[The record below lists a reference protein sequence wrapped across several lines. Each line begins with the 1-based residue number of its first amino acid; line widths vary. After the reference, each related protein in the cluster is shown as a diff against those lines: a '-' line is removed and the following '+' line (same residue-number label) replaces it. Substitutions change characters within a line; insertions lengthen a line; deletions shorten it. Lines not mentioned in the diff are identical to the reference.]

1 MGCEGGEEEGGR
13 YQFAAM
19 MGFPSGLTRFD
30 LGFCRTFAIED
41 LFFFFW
47 SSRPIIAMLESE
59 LVEFTVGASSP
70 QKVSKLFKIQ
80 SYSNFLSYQPRD
92 RTHVIR
98 SYPQYTCS

>member
-1 MGCEGGEEEGGR
+1 MVPGVSLDMEEDEEWDVREGRKEGGR

-70 QKVSKLFKIQ
+70 QKVSKLLKSKIIFK
-80 SYSNFLSYQPRD
+80 FLILSI
-92 RTHVIR
+92 T
-98 SYPQYTCS
+98 